1 MDAEALRQ
9 VVSHGGFAALWVGLA
24 AGFAFSFNPVA
35 LAAIP
40 VSLAYVTKARSKRQ
54 AALFGGLFVL
64 GMILT
69 HVGLGL
75 LASLGGSWVQYLL
88 ARAWGLALGPL
99 LIVMGFIWLGW
110 LQVPALALPLR
121 AKRATGAWG
130 AFALGIPFS
139 VAVCPF
145 CTPALIVLLGVALSV
160 GSPLFGATLLLAFA
174 LGRAIPIMLGGLA
187 VGWLESLSR
196 LQRLHKAIEAI
207 GGVLLILAGLYML
220 NAYVLVV
227 PALAI

>member
-9 VVSHGGFAALWVGLA
+9 AVSHGGVAALWVGLA

-54 AALFGGLFVL
+54 AALFGSFFVL
-64 GMILT
+64 GMIVT
-69 HVGLGL
+69 HTGLGVA
-75 LASLGGSWVQYLL
+75 ASLGGGWVHYLL
-88 ARAWGLALGPL
+88 GRVWGLALGPL
-99 LIVMGFIWLGW
+99 LIVMGLIWLGW
-110 LQVPALALPLR
+110 LQVPAPALAVR
-121 AKRATGAWG
+121 ARRATGAWS
-130 AFALGIPFS
+130 AFALGVPFS

-145 CTPALIVLLGVALSV
+145 CTPALIVLLGVALGV

-174 LGRAIPIMLGGLA
+174 LGRAIPVMLGVLA
-187 VGWLESLSR
+187 MGWLESLSR
-196 LQRLHKAIEAI
+196 LQSLHKTIEAI

-220 NAYVLVV
+220 NAYFVVV
-227 PALAI
+227 PRLAA